1 MYKFKTI
8 DYRLSNQEY
17 IFSLISMLEE
27 GKYDFVYIP
36 YSEFPALLMLDYI
49 LATNPHKFNADIF
62 DYFKEAGKTERFG
75 HEDILII
82 SEDLVDRRGIV
93 SKLGFSIKDVH
104 LTQIQEQIRSGRKQG
119 ANGGRVL
126 DLTVSD
132 DSYKDIDILENIF
145 GINKEVEIV
154 VSDILSFSR
163 YNEESSN
170 LLDAIYLG
178 DRPNEDKG
186 VLIDGRVFE
195 KEAVLDSL
203 IRPLEATRVE
213 YTYGILHD
221 IVDMVGEDRVGEVGE
236 IIDFTKETRVGLIP
250 YESIL
255 ADTINQFEGLI
266 LELDTYTRDYLE
278 VNIVSIEEG
287 YREYSL
293 KGDINY
299 YTLADRFTYVY
310 IENHDD
316 YILASRPNE
325 LEGTIVDFQ
334 GDFERYYNAEMSN
347 INMFVGY
354 ESQTEVTSILKG
366 MRPNELEGYF
376 EESRLFKKETKA
388 SLVSAIGTNR
398 EGGGEGSLE
407 ILTIFNKDDV
417 KEVILESVI
426 TSSEETEKL
435 AELSYFRVSE
445 SDAEYEIGLV
455 HTIYSDLMRD
465 RYGVELVHEK
475 ASKYVLDKVALENLL
490 YGIKESI
497 GTGVIETIYILDRD
511 GGHGSRYIISLLGG
525 FINEREA
532 TLEDFHIGNRF
543 DERLSILIP
552 DLLVDTDKEK
562 DAILELSLLV
572 DKEKDVFL
580 HEDEKFIREFLP
592 SGYIWYAKDSVRE
605 KHGEGIL
612 EFLFNSTKELGYDA
626 VTDLVS
632 YYGDYGEKGIL
643 EFSLNSVK
651 ELGYDA
657 VIDLVNYYGNYEED
671 RQVYIL
677 QDSSIDSREVGG
689 KGVKFDLVFSTSNNL
704 REGKYEY
711 LIEAVEPRKKLLKSW
726 LDEFRRDGDKDL
738 TLDFYARGV
747 RDGSRDLERYYMDV
761 ANRYLRKDLE
771 IYDSLDGGQIKRRNK
786 LDRDTLIED
795 VIVPIT
801 KLLDK
806 DTTVVD
812 GEIYR
817 LNPLLKFNL
826 DEYDYGKDGF
836 IDYSHEFFE
845 KFKEAFKQE
854 QEIGQGLMYD
864 YSDILE
870 EGMDVEHWEVGYAIP
885 EDYDPLDPFN
895 PYYPWAEERNDYSLV
910 QAEEWEQVQ
919 GDWELDKS
927 NATIKANEGGG
938 ILVTKKH
945 YGDFKFKFRTQLG
958 YMPDCRTGFI
968 FRYDDINNYYKFT
981 LSSGNTPFELVQVI
995 DGRERKIASPIA
1007 PFFMD
1012 GGSWHVVDISLVE
1025 DRLTI
1030 YVDGRLQ
1037 YDLIL
1042 ES

>member
-1 MYKFKTI
+1 
-8 DYRLSNQEY
+8 
-17 IFSLISMLEE
+17 MLEE

-49 LATNPHKFNADIF
+49 LATNPHEFNADIF

-178 DRPNEDKG
+178 DRHNEDKG
-186 VLIDGRVFE
+186 ILIDGRVFE
-195 KEAVLDSL
+195 KEAVLNSL
-203 IRPLEATRVE
+203 IHPLEATRVE
-213 YTYGILHD
+213 YTYGVLLD

-236 IIDFTKETRVGLIP
+236 IVDFTKETYIGLIP
-250 YESIL
+250 YENIL

-266 LELDTYTRDYLE
+266 VELDTYIRDYIK
-278 VNIVSIEEG
+278 VDVTSIIDGPKEDVLQG
-287 YREYSL
+287 HLS
-293 KGDINY
+293 Y
-299 YTLADRFTYVY
+299 YTLADRFPYIN
-310 IENHDD
+310 IENNDY
-316 YILASRPNE
+316 YILAVRENE
-325 LEGTIVDFQ
+325 LGGAIVDVE
-334 GDFERYYNAEMSN
+334 GDFEKSYSIEISTIDNYTRPKPKAE
-347 INMFVGY
+347 IYTTFEGVGIY
-354 ESQTEVTSILKG
+354 EV
-366 MRPNELEGYF
+366 EGYLNDPGLLF
-376 EESRLFKKETKA
+376 ENKVEVD
-388 SLVSAIGTNR
+388 LVFTIGAGR
-398 EGGGEGSLE
+398 EGKEYGHLE
-407 ILTIFNKDDV
+407 IITPFHKDDV
-417 KEVILESVI
+417 KEVVLRNVVVSKG
-426 TSSEETEKL
+426 ETEK
-435 AELSYFRVSE
+435 EVEISYLNVSE
-445 SDAEYEIGLV
+445 SDIAHEVDLV
-455 HTIYSDLMRD
+455 YPLYSSLVQD
-465 RYGVELVHEK
+465 RYGVRLTYDK
-475 ASKYVLDKVALENLL
+475 ASKDTLDRVILESAL
-490 YGIKESI
+490 YGTKESM
-497 GTGVIETIYILDRD
+497 GTGVLETTYISVRD
-511 GGHGSRYIISLLGG
+511 GGYGSNLITSILSS
-525 FINEREA
+525 FNNERE
-532 TLEDFHIGNRF
+532 TIFEDFYIGNRQSF
-543 DERLSILIP
+543 VKSILIP
-552 DLLVDTDKEK
+552 DLLSDK
-562 DAILELSLLV
+562 DRDVVLEFSSLV
-572 DKEKDVFL
+572 DKEKDVTL
-580 HEDEKFIREFLP
+580 IEDEEFTRELPVSGHLWFIENLNR
-592 SGYIWYAKDSVRE
+592 DQ
-605 KHGEGIL
+605 HGEGIL
-612 EFLFNSTKELGYDA
+612 EFLLNSTKELGYDA

-632 YYGDYGEKGIL
+632 YYGDYGE
-643 EFSLNSVK
+643 
-651 ELGYDA
+651 
-657 VIDLVNYYGNYEED
+657 D

-677 QDSSIDSREVGG
+677 LDSLIGSREVDG
-689 KGVKFDLVFSTSNNL
+689 KGVEFDLVFSTSDNL

-711 LIEAVEPRKKLLKSW
+711 LIEAAKPRKKLIKSW
-726 LDEFRRDGDKDL
+726 LDEFGRDGDKDL

-747 RDGSRDLERYYMDV
+747 RDGSRDLERYYMNA

-771 IYDSLDGGQIKRRNK
+771 VYDSLDGGQIERRNK

-795 VIVPIT
+795 AIVPIT

-812 GEIYR
+812 GDVYR

-826 DEYDYGKDGF
+826 DEYDYEKEAVVEHDEYF
-836 IDYSHEFFE
+836 EKFKEAVVEYDEYFE
-845 KFKEAFKQE
+845 KFKEAFIEE
-854 QEIGQGLMYD
+854 QKAGQSLMYD

-870 EGMDVEHWEVGYAIP
+870 EGMDVEHWGVGYAIP

-927 NATIKANEGGG
+927 NATIKVNEGGG
-938 ILVTKKH
+938 MLVTKKH
-945 YGDFKFKFRTQLG
+945 YGDFKFKFRAQLG

-995 DGRERKIASPIA
+995 DGRERKIATPIA

-1012 GGSWHVVDISLVE
+1012 GGSRHIVDISLVE

>member
-1 MYKFKTI
+1 MYKFKAI

-49 LATNPHKFNADIF
+49 LATNPHEFNADIF

-82 SEDLVDRRGIV
+82 SEDLADRRGIV

-119 ANGGRVL
+119 ADGGRVL

-132 DSYKDIDILENIF
+132 DSYKDIDILESIHGTNE
-145 GINKEVEIV
+145 EVEIV
-154 VSDILSFSR
+154 ISDIQSFFR

-178 DRPNEDKG
+178 DRHNEDKG
-186 VLIDGRVFE
+186 ILIDGRVFE

-203 IRPLEATRVE
+203 IYPLEATRVE
-213 YTYGILHD
+213 YTYGILHG

-236 IIDFTKETRVGLIP
+236 IVDFTKETRVGLIP

-299 YTLADRFTYVY
+299 YTLADRFTYIY

-325 LEGTIVDFQ
+325 LGGTIVDFQ
-334 GDFERYYNAEMSN
+334 GDFERYYNANISN
-347 INMFVGY
+347 ISMFVGY
-354 ESQTEVTSILKG
+354 ESQAEITSILEG
-366 MRPNELEGYF
+366 IRSNELEGYF
-376 EESRLFKKETKA
+376 EESRLFKKETEA

-417 KEVILESVI
+417 KDVILESVI
-426 TSSEETEKL
+426 TSSEEIEKL

-445 SDAEYEIGLV
+445 SDAEYEVGLV

-511 GGHGSRYIISLLGG
+511 GGHGSRHIISLLGD
-525 FINEREA
+525 FINERET

-552 DLLVDTDKEK
+552 DLLTDKEK
-562 DAILELSLLV
+562 DAVLELSLLV

-612 EFLFNSTKELGYDA
+612 EFF
-626 VTDLVS
+626 
-632 YYGDYGEKGIL
+632 
-643 EFSLNSVK
+643 LNSIK

-657 VIDLVNYYGNYEED
+657 VIDLVNYYGDYGEN

-677 QDSSIDSREVGG
+677 QDSSIGSREVGG

-711 LIEAVEPRKKLLKSW
+711 LIEAVKPRKKLLKSW
-726 LDEFRRDGDKDL
+726 LDEFGRDGDKDL

-747 RDGSRDLERYYMDV
+747 RDGSRDLERYYMDA

-771 IYDSLDGGQIKRRNK
+771 VYDSLDGGQIKRRNK

-795 VIVPIT
+795 AVVPIT

-826 DEYDYGKDGF
+826 DEYDYEKDGF
-836 IDYSHEFFE
+836 IDYSHEFSE

-895 PYYPWAEERNDYSLV
+895 PYYPWAEERNDHSLV

-938 ILVTKKH
+938 MLVTKKH

-1012 GGSWHVVDISLVE
+1012 GGSWHIVDISLVE

-1042 ES
+1042 EG